1 MIRWVF
7 RPFTQLWASICT
19 SERPSD
25 LHLFFNRLRPRH
37 VKIIIFRVVSELI
50 SLRSF
55 KKIRTGRMCQ
65 DPLIGPFHPIY
76 FHYAFFGFY
85 TIILSTLMHS
95 LIRVS
100 RRDIWRASK
109 KRASPFFY
117 KSIEVLVVYTCSTKT
132 DNLNTIRLSLNSNLH
147 LQCRAPFSLLW
158 FPGNTLAVEQ
168 KRVTKVS

>member
-55 KKIRTGRMCQ
+55 KKIQTGRMCQ
-65 DPLIGPFHPIY
+65 GSSPLPSYSLSLRIRG
-76 FHYAFFGFY
+76 FF

-100 RRDIWRASK
+100 RRDIWRVSSK
-109 KRASPFFY
+109 Y
-117 KSIEVLVVYTCSTKT
+117 KSRATFDSVAAIVSKLESKHNC
-132 DNLNTIRLSLNSNLH
+132 LSLNSTWKDTTRASFENRPSKKNLVER
-147 LQCRAPFSLLW
+147 LQFQPWSPL
-158 FPGNTLAVEQ
+158 P
-168 KRVTKVS
+168 